1 MSTPGGLNQGEKNL
15 MDEFVSYKEW
25 TRYKAT
31 VDSSFTVSNG
41 LICPT
46 PLKLMPPLNGIAAYD
61 KVGTDYNYMIT
72 RYADAL
78 LMYAEALMTTDPNAA
93 VTYVN
98 MVRARANMAPITVA
112 DLNIY
117 RILHERRMELAFEGH
132 RYLDLV
138 RTGKAIEIISASLM
152 STVEYEGRR
161 WRTTLIP
168 EYQLILPVPVSEI
181 QIDHTLT
188 QNPGY

>member
-1 MSTPGGLNQGEKNL
+1 

-31 VDSSFTVSNG
+31 VDSSFTAANG

-46 PLKLMPPLNGIAAYD
+46 PLKLMPPFKGLTAYD

-93 VTYVN
+93 VTYIN
-98 MVRARANMAPITVA
+98 MVRSRVGMAPITAA

-138 RTGKAIEIISASLM
+138 RTGKAVEIISASLM

-168 EYQLILPVPVSEI
+168 ESQLILPVPVTEI
-181 QIDHTLT
+181 QIDQTLT